1 MVTHAGKRRLHGVPA
16 VIRTGP
22 LTRHRLHERSRLI
35 LCAHPQRTLEPSRLL
50 RPEASERDL
59 ELRKRLLD

>member
-1 MVTHAGKRRLHGVPA
+1 MVTHAGKRRLHGVPE

-22 LTRHRLHERSRLI
+22 LTRHQLHERRRLT
-35 LCAHPQRTLEPSRLL
+35 LCAHPQSTLEPLRLL
-50 RPEASERDL
+50 RPEASERNL